1 MPVGFVSA
9 MHRTFQ
15 RDLYLLRLN
24 VAREYAKALDNS
36 MNPISSDPTEPL
48 KLSAQVSERVCVCV
62 VCVLVCGCVR
72 VCVVVYVLWC
82 VCVSVCV

>member
-1 MPVGFVSA
+1 

-48 KLSAQVSERVCVCV
+48 KLSAQVCVCMCEYVCV
-62 VCVLVCGCVR
+62 
-72 VCVVVYVLWC
+72 C
-82 VCVSVCV
+82 VCVSVSMCVCVCV